1 MILKRTNEK
10 NYLLEGK
17 RKVGLN
23 YEKKKVGGIDLA
35 EMSTKEV

>member
-1 MILKRTNEK
+1 MISKRTNEK

-23 YEKKKVGGIDLA
+23 DEKKEAGGIDLA
-35 EMSTKEV
+35 EMSIKEV